1 MSMYHLGID
10 LGSTTAKLVL
20 LNEQQEPV
28 YSVYRRH
35 HAETRATLQ
44 TMLAELQ
51 QQQGDVTVSVMLTG
65 SAGMGISESYDL
77 PFLQE
82 VIAAAEVI
90 KRSPEVHTLID
101 IGGEDA
107 KMIFFAPG
115 VPPDIRM
122 NGSCAGG
129 TGAFIDQMATLL
141 NLPIEKLEEVAQAST
156 TIYPIASR
164 CGVFAKTD
172 IQNLL
177 SRDIPHPDILASV
190 FNAVVYQ
197 TLATL
202 SRGRTPSKKVLFC
215 GGPLTF
221 LPSLRQKFIE
231 ALEISEADVAAT
243 ARPELISAMGAA
255 LADGSRLSLRL
266 SELITRLQADPAL
279 DRGH

>member
-1 MSMYHLGID
+1 MKTYQLGID

-20 LNEQQEPV
+20 IDAHGSMV
-28 YSVYRRH
+28 HTTYRRH
-35 HAETRATLQ
+35 YAETRATLQ
-44 TMLAELQ
+44 AMLSDLMVHF
-51 QQQGDVTVSVMLTG
+51 GDVNVSVVLTG
-65 SAGMGISESYDL
+65 SAGMGISESYQL

-90 KRSPEVHTLID
+90 KRYPDIHTLID

-107 KMIFFAPG
+107 KMIFFEG
-115 VPPDIRM
+115 DVPPDIRM

-141 NLPIEKLEEVAQAST
+141 NLPVEDLQEVALKSANL
-156 TIYPIASR
+156 YPLASR

-172 IQNLL
+172 VQNLL
-177 SRDIPHPDILASV
+177 SRDIPHADILASV

-202 SRGRTPSKKVLFC
+202 ARGRVPKSQVLFC

-221 LPSLRQKFIE
+221 I
-231 ALEISEADVAAT
+231 
-243 ARPELISAMGAA
+243 
-255 LADGSRLSLRL
+255 
-266 SELITRLQADPAL
+266 PAL
-279 DRGH
+279 RDRFIQAMQLGDGEVASIDHPN